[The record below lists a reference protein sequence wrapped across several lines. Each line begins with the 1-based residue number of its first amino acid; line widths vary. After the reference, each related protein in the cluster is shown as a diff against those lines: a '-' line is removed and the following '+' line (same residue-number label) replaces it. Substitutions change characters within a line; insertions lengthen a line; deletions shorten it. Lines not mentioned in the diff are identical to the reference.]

1 MLSWRDMPTAADYA
15 NANIYAAESHA
26 RRLSDKLDW
35 SEKERKL
42 AEWKLECLGFLAQ
55 GIIEAGQAARYGH
68 DINSILEFTQE
79 DMDRY
84 LMEGWH
90 D

>member
-1 MLSWRDMPTAADYA
+1 MEIDRPTAADYA
-15 NANIYAAESHA
+15 RADIDAAQGHNRDLSA
-26 RRLSDKLDW
+26 RLRK

-42 AEWKLECLGFLAQ
+42 AEWKLECLGYLAQ
-55 GIIEAGQAARYGH
+55 GIIEADLAARYGH

>member
-15 NANIYAAESHA
+15 NANIYAAESA
-26 RRLSDKLDW
+26 NRSLS
-35 SEKERKL
+35 KELRETKADLEL
-42 AEWKLECLGFLAQ
+42 AEFKLECLGYLAQ
-55 GIIEAGQAARYGH
+55 GIIDAGLAAQYGR

-79 DMDRY
+79 DMDSY